1 VSGCRSGADLIG
13 PYVLNALEPEEMDE
27 MRRHLA
33 GCARCAGE
41 AQSLGGLPALLDRVE
56 VDDVVAVPSPELEE
70 EVLDRFVRERA
81 RTRPRRRP
89 WRRLAVPAL
98 AVAALV
104 VAILVVALPGGPDRA
119 YARAELWSMPAG
131 GGAAGTAEVEEVA
144 AGTHVML
151 RAEHLPVGGGSAY
164 ELWCVRTDGRW
175 VNGGSFHA
183 RGDGSAA
190 AELTAAVRPG
200 EYHVVVITRRA
211 GGRVRG
217 NEVMRGKLSY

>member
-1 VSGCRSGADLIG
+1 VSGCRSGAELIG

-27 MRRHLA
+27 VRRHLA
-33 GCARCAGE
+33 GCPRCAAE
-41 AQSLGGLPALLDRVE
+41 ARSLGGLPALLDRVD

-70 EVLDRFVRERA
+70 QVLDRFVRERP
-81 RTRPRRRP
+81 RMRPQRRP

-104 VAILVVALPGGPDRA
+104 VAIVVVALPGGPDRA

-131 GGAAGTAEVEEVA
+131 GGAAGTAEVEEVS
-144 AGTHVML
+144 AGTHVKL
-151 RAEHLPVGGGSAY
+151 RAEHLPVGSGRAY

-190 AELTAAVRPG
+190 AELTAAVSPG
-200 EYHVVVITRRA
+200 EYHVVVITRRSS
-211 GGRVRG
+211 GGERG
-217 NEVMRGKLSY
+217 SEVMRGKLSY